1 MKKRAAVIGS
11 GLGGLSAAIRLAS
24 KGFGVDVYETNS
36 GPGGKAQSFNE
47 AGFRFDTGPSLIT
60 MPFIIKELFDYAND
74 DFNSYITFEKLEILC
89 RYFYPDGTI
98 INAYSDTAKF
108 ACEIES
114 ITTDTA
120 ETLFK
125 YLYHCKKIYELTSGI
140 FLFSSLHEISSYLNL
155 KALKTL
161 LQIFSIDPFRTMNR
175 ANTSYF
181 KDEKLIQLFN
191 RYATYNGSNPFQAPA
206 TLNIIPHVE
215 YNLGGY
221 VIKGGVY
228 NLTLALY
235 KLALNKGIEFHFDS
249 RVEKIEI
256 ENGRVRSIETARE
269 KKEFDIIISN
279 ADVYNTYKY
288 LLNDVHSSH
297 AKRYMN
303 LEPSSSALVFYWG
316 IKSITDSLE
325 IHNILFSGN
334 YKKEFEELF
343 GRKTIPDDPTVYIYI
358 SSRFNPA
365 DAPKGFENWFVMIN
379 APYENGQD
387 WEREIVR
394 ARAVIIN
401 KIKKTLG
408 IDIEKL
414 IAYEKILTPIELE
427 KQTGSFKGS
436 IYGISSNSRKAAFLR
451 HPNRSIRYRGLYFC
465 GGSAHPGGGI
475 PLVILSGKI
484 ASELVLK
491 YEK

>member
-1 MKKRAAVIGS
+1 LNKRAAVIGS

-24 KGFGVDVYETNS
+24 RGFRVEVYETNG
-36 GPGGKAQSFNE
+36 GPGGKAHSFTE

-60 MPFIIKELFDYAND
+60 MPFVIKELFDYAND
-74 DFNSYITFEKLEILC
+74 DINSYITFEKLEILC
-89 RYFYPDGTI
+89 KYFFTDGTT
-98 INAYSDTAKF
+98 INAYSEIAKLIK
-108 ACEIES
+108 EVES
-114 ITTDTA
+114 KTSDTA
-120 ETLFK
+120 EHLIK
-125 YLYHCKKIYELTSGI
+125 YLDHCRNIYELTSRI
-140 FLFSSLHEISSYLNL
+140 FLFSSLHEISSYLNF
-155 KALKTL
+155 KAFKTL
-161 LQIFSIDPFRTMNR
+161 LQIFRIDPFRTMNQ
-175 ANTSYF
+175 ANSSYF

-191 RYATYNGSNPFQAPA
+191 RYATYNGSNPFLAPA

-215 YNLGGY
+215 YNLGGF

-228 NLTLALY
+228 NLSLALY
-235 KLALNKGIEFHFDS
+235 KLALNKGAEFHFNS
-249 RVEKIEI
+249 RVEKIETK
-256 ENGRVRSIETARE
+256 NGRVRSIETVKE
-269 KKEFDIIISN
+269 KKKFDIIISN
-279 ADVYNTYKY
+279 ADVHNTYKF
-288 LLNDVHSSH
+288 LLNDVHSRH

-316 IKSITDSLE
+316 IKSVTNSLE
-325 IHNILFSGN
+325 IHNIIFSGN

-365 DAPKGFENWFVMIN
+365 DAPAGFENWFVMIN

-387 WEREIVR
+387 WEKDIAR
-394 ARAVIIN
+394 ARAVMIN
-401 KIKKTLG
+401 KIKESLG
-408 IDIEKL
+408 IDIDKL
-414 IAYEKILTPIELE
+414 IVYEKILTPIELE

-451 HPNRSIRYRGLYFC
+451 HPNRSKRYRGLYFC

-484 ASELVLK
+484 AAELVFK